1 MFFPVRITGHLRV
14 AGLLLLLLLSGC
26 ASTPFTEQLLQHPPV
41 ELVRPVELT
50 GVVFFPQEIHQCGP
64 AALATVLH
72 ASDPSITPDLISGE
86 IYVPALEG
94 SLQPEILA
102 ATRRHGLIPYEITP
116 DMNNLLQQI
125 HAGHPVLVLQNLGLS
140 WLPQWHYAVVVGFD
154 LSQQQLILRSGTEQR
169 HEVSMTTFERTWQ
182 RAHHWG
188 IVVIKPGNLP
198 AQPEEWRYV
207 QAVVGL
213 EKLQRWQE
221 LQQAYMAGLR
231 VWPKSLELRMG
242 LGNLHYTQGEMSLA
256 EHQYRTVLADNPG
269 YAPACNNL
277 ADVLAGRGVLTEALG
292 YAQQAVQLGGVHATT
307 YQSTL
312 KAIQEKIQTTDIRKP
327 IKHTQ

>member
-1 MFFPVRITGHLRV
+1 MTGHLRV
-14 AGLLLLLLLSGC
+14 AGLFLVALLSGC
-26 ASTPFTEQLLQHPPV
+26 ASTPFTEQLLQHPPA
-41 ELVRPVELT
+41 ELAHPIELT
-50 GVVFFPQEIHQCGP
+50 DVAFFPQEIHQCGP

-72 ASDPSITPDLISGE
+72 GSDPLITPDILSGE

-140 WLPQWHYAVVVGFD
+140 WFPQWHYAVVVGFD
-154 LSQQQLILRSGTEQR
+154 LQQQVLILRSGTEQR
-169 HEVSMTTFERTWQ
+169 HEVSLATFERTWQ
-182 RAHHWG
+182 RAHYWG
-188 IVVIKPGNLP
+188 VVVLKPGDIP

-213 EKLQRWQE
+213 EKLRRWQA

-231 VWPKSLELRMG
+231 VWPKSLELQMG
-242 LGNLHYTQGEMSLA
+242 LGNLHYTQGEMVQA
-256 EHQYRTVLADNPG
+256 EHQYRAVLADNPG

-277 ADVLAGRGVLTEALG
+277 ADVLAGRGALIEALG
-292 YAQQAVQLGGVHATT
+292 YAQKAVQLGGVHALT
-307 YQSTL
+307 YQATL
-312 KAIQEKIQTTDIRKP
+312 KAIQDKIPITDSKKTTT
-327 IKHTQ
+327 HAQ